1 MQGKFAGNAAGFKI
15 SSLTKLMDTRANK
28 PRVTL
33 LHYLVNEV
41 IKKNKDALDFVVE
54 LSPKL
59 DVLNRYLYYKYSKIG
74 TPKITTVTLRKI
86 KQCGFSI

>member
-59 DVLNRYLYYKYSKIG
+59 DVLNRYLYYNILKLG
-74 TPKITTVTLRKI
+74 HPR
-86 KQCGFSI
+86 